1 MSNMKY
7 AFTTEEMEN
16 IFEIGRQI
24 QAMIDTEEIEVE
36 DSKEAY
42 CFALQLAVDFEKEYP
57 DSDDYYSDMYD
68 FVVDKIAARFGKVE

>member
-1 MSNMKY
+1 MSNVKY

-24 QAMIDTEEIEVE
+24 QVMIDTEEIEVE

-42 CFALQLAVDFEKEYP
+42 LFALQLAIDFEKEYP
-57 DSDDYYSDMYD
+57 NTDDYYSDMYD
-68 FVVDKIAARFGKVE
+68 FVVDKIADRFGKVE

>member
-24 QAMIDTEEIEVE
+24 QVMIDTEEIEVE